1 MDLKDKPINQ
11 LILELAYTKKE
22 IDMLIIQY
30 TYMREEA
37 VRRYP
42 QLDSELEN
50 LQINQNDLQ
59 LKK

>member
-1 MDLKDKPINQ
+1 MELKDKPINQ

-22 IDMLIIQY
+22 IDMLMIQY

>member
-22 IDMLIIQY
+22 IDMLMIQY